1 MDLGGNERYF
11 YLIKIIRLFNGF
23 KIFSVP
29 ALMMKMKVIN
39 NKIID
44 KMIKNDKEK
53 AEDTLEDNNNISSLI
68 LFNFFMSTF
77 KLAIIILNI
86 SYFMGIGW
94 YIYVDLI
101 RKYKEW
107 QLDNQQ
113 VNAAS
118 NYNKEFFLETFEL
131 SSRDPAFVNK
141 SNAYLAITCTY
152 YAFTSLSTV
161 GFGDY
166 NPRSDEERA
175 VCAFILLF
183 GVAIFSYMMGIFID
197 MLGTRD
203 ALYATLDDG
212 DNLTR
217 FFGMMNHFN
226 NNRDINTDLMKRIEN
241 HFDYKWNNDKNQ
253 AYYTEDDQAM
263 LDQLPDEV

>member
-39 NKIID
+39 NKIIE
-44 KMIKNDKEK
+44 KMIKYDKDK

-86 SYFMGIGW
+86 SYFLGIGW

-107 QLDNQQ
+107 QLDNQ
-113 VNAAS
+113 
-118 NYNKEFFLETFEL
+118 
-131 SSRDPAFVNK
+131 
-141 SNAYLAITCTY
+141 
-152 YAFTSLSTV
+152 
-161 GFGDY
+161 
-166 NPRSDEERA
+166 
-175 VCAFILLF
+175 
-183 GVAIFSYMMGIFID
+183 
-197 MLGTRD
+197 
-203 ALYATLDDG
+203 
-212 DNLTR
+212 
-217 FFGMMNHFN
+217 
-226 NNRDINTDLMKRIEN
+226 
-241 HFDYKWNNDKNQ
+241 
-253 AYYTEDDQAM
+253 
-263 LDQLPDEV
+263 